1 MRMLGLRRD
10 PVMGDVVRARLD
22 ALLRD
27 IDRGAPT
34 SDPALPNE
42 QNAAVVPSEGQ
53 LPPQPAEMGAGAR
66 FSRRDVDFPPVGAG
80 ARGNDGDPAPRR
92 RKPAAESSGGNRW
105 EHAVEFTRRHLA
117 VIATL
122 GLIGLL
128 ATVWGITQARAIPV
142 DQPVPVPVVTGSAPP
157 GTTPT
162 PTPAPSIRVHAVG
175 AVATP
180 GVVSLPEG
188 SRVEDAIAAAG
199 GLLPGASPG
208 ELNLAQV
215 IADGSQI
222 VVGNSG
228 RPGGEVRGGPG
239 AGGATKPGGAGAPGT
254 AASGAKLDLNRA
266 TAEQL
271 DALPGVGPV
280 TASAIVSWRT
290 AKGKFTRIEELE
302 EVDGIGPKTVEKLAS
317 LVRV

>member
-1 MRMLGLRRD
+1 MKMLGLRRD

-22 ALLRD
+22 AMLRD
-27 IDRGAPT
+27 MERGSAASDATITNDVVVAPG
-34 SDPALPNE
+34 
-42 QNAAVVPSEGQ
+42 EGMVS
-53 LPPQPAEMGAGAR
+53 AKSMAGGAR
-66 FSRRDVDFPPVGAG
+66 FSDVHAQAVARVGLECTT
-80 ARGNDGDPAPRR
+80 DPSPRR
-92 RKPAAESSGGNRW
+92 RKSIAESKGGRRW
-105 EHAVEFTRRHLA
+105 AHAVAFTRRHLA
-117 VIATL
+117 VIAML

-142 DQPVPVPVVTGSAPP
+142 DQPVPLPVVSGSAQP
-157 GTTPT
+157 GMAPTQTPS
-162 PTPAPSIRVHAVG
+162 PTPAPTIRVHVVG

-180 GVVSLPEG
+180 GVVSLAEG
-188 SRVEDAIAAAG
+188 TRVDEAIAASG

-215 IADGSQI
+215 VADGSQI
-222 VVGNSG
+222 VVGTAG
-228 RPGGEVRGGPG
+228 KPGGEVRGPVHGSASSG
-239 AGGATKPGGAGAPGT
+239 AGTPGGG
-254 AASGAKLDLNRA
+254 ASGAKLDLNRA

-280 TASAIVSWRT
+280 TASAIVSWRA